1 MEEGILN
8 PRLIVDVEALDKEHS
23 RLFASLYSIHSAIID
38 RADYATLTRM
48 FHKLVV
54 DIEEAFGT
62 EENMFGE
69 TNYPNA
75 SEHTADHEELTVEIL
90 KRDWDFMNRKAL
102 VDDSTLQLVKQKLAS
117 HILTSDKSFG
127 LFYRSARAEQGM

>member
-8 PRLIVDVEALDKEHS
+8 PRLIVDVETLDKEHS
-23 RLFASLYSIHSAIID
+23 RLFSSLYSIHSAIVD

-62 EENMFGE
+62 EEHMFDE
-69 TNYPNA
+69 TNYPRA
-75 SEHTADHEELTVEIL
+75 KEHAADHEDLTVEIL
-90 KRDWDFMNRKAL
+90 KRDWEFMNRKAL
-102 VDDSTLQLVKQKLAS
+102 VD
-117 HILTSDKSFG
+117 
-127 LFYRSARAEQGM
+127 E